1 MLSVFDIDHDKI
13 GWLHLKRLNVW
24 IAKQV
29 DEKCGCY
36 GVNLKNWDRLQPQD
50 DWNKTLVVL
59 NWQIIDLFT
68 LNSQL
73 QKKPLNS
80 FLKGK
85 MAGV

>member
-36 GVNLKNWDRLQPQD
+36 GVNLGKLGPSAATRRLEQS
-50 DWNKTLVVL
+50 TGS
-59 NWQIIDLFT
+59 
-68 LNSQL
+68 SQL
-73 QKKPLNS
+73 TNNWFIYTKQS
-80 FLKGK
+80 
-85 MAGV
+85 AT